1 MSVIAK
7 LYFDGGERT
16 LLTYNFQVNKYLGSN
31 GHPSFLKE
39 MIFNVSFYPE
49 KGDEFFYRWVLN
61 KSEEPQRVKI
71 VLYDVVWK
79 RVVEQHEI
87 IYSTGVK
94 FESEFDHQLGT
105 INHLTIPALTLITN
119 EIYYTDIR
127 FGGYITGEFER
138 QKEKQTDTSP
148 RIIDYY
154 LTDKNQNIFRD
165 HFENYIG
172 EKIWV
177 NINSVNLIGKKI
189 TLKLNKKEV
198 DFEYQGKQLK
208 NDILED
214 FEIKKDFE
222 SIELIIVQPKNKNL

>member
-16 LLTYNFQVNKYLGSN
+16 LLSYNFQANKSLGSN
-31 GHPSFLKE
+31 GRPTFLKE
-39 MIFNVSFYPE
+39 RVFNVSFYPE

-71 VLYDVVWK
+71 VLYDIVWK

-105 INHLTIPALTLITN
+105 INRLKIPALTIITN

-127 FGGYITGEFER
+127 FGGYLTGEIER
-138 QKEKQTDTSP
+138 QKKKQQTPEIVGYYFQDMNGQRISQDELEPEMEIYLCIETENASNQTLTINLNDP
-148 RIIDYY
+148 RIDYEY
-154 LTDKNQNIFRD
+154 EGQVV
-165 HFENYIG
+165 END
-172 EKIWV
+172 V
-177 NINSVNLIGKKI
+177 
-189 TLKLNKKEV
+189 LKDISISGNTTRIK
-198 DFEYQGKQLK
+198 LK
-208 NDILED
+208 TVE
-214 FEIKKDFE
+214 
-222 SIELIIVQPKNKNL
+222 PKN